1 MDPPAFL
8 LSGPD
13 GPPRLLLAHGAG
25 AGMDS
30 PLLEALAD
38 GLAAA
43 GVRTARFEFPYMRK
57 ARAEG
62 RRRPPDR
69 MERLEEAYRGAVAA
83 LGGAGDLVIGGV
95 SMGGR
100 VASRVADGLGARAL
114 VCVSYPFHPPGRPEK
129 LRTAHLAGL
138 RTPALFVQ
146 GARDPFGTA
155 AEARTFGLARTVR
168 FHEVADGDHALAP
181 RKSSGRTAA
190 EARAEAAAAVA
201 RFVAAAFARAR

>member
-1 MDPPAFL
+1 MDPPEFL
-8 LSGPD
+8 FSGPA
-13 GPPRLLLAHGAG
+13 GAPRLLLAHGAG

-38 GLAAA
+38 GLALA

-69 MERLEEAYRGAVAA
+69 MERLEESYRGAVAA
-83 LGGAGDLVIGGV
+83 FGGAGGLAIGGV

-100 VASRVADGLGARAL
+100 VASRVADGLGVRAL
-114 VCVSYPFHPPGRPEK
+114 VCVGYPFHPPGRPEA

-146 GARDPFGTA
+146 GSRDPFGTKD
-155 AEARTFGLARTVR
+155 EARGFGLARAIR
-168 FHEVADGDHALAP
+168 FHEIADGDHALAP
-181 RKSSGRTAA
+181 RKSSGRTAG
-190 EARAEAAAAVA
+190 EARAEAAAAIA
-201 RFVAAAFARAR
+201 RFVAAAPDG

>member
-1 MDPPAFL
+1 MDRPAFL
-8 LSGPD
+8 LSGPA

-25 AGMDS
+25 AGMDA

-43 GVRTARFEFPYMRK
+43 GVRTARFEFPYMRR
-57 ARAEG
+57 ARSEG

-69 MERLEEAYRGAVAA
+69 MALLEESYREAVAA
-83 LGGAGDLVIGGV
+83 FGGAGGLSIGGV

-100 VASRVADGLGARAL
+100 VASRIADGLGVRAL

-155 AEARTFGLARTVR
+155 DEAREFGLARSIR
-168 FHEVADGDHALAP
+168 FHRIADGDHGLVP
-181 RKSSGRTAA
+181 RKSSGRTAGD
-190 EARAEAAAAVA
+190 ARAEAAAAVA
-201 RFVAAAFARAR
+201 RFLAAPPARSG